1 MAIRIEKP
9 AFNMREKLTELD
21 SASIPYE
28 RMPKGSII
36 QVQHKY
42 FRDYSSVGATS
53 TPTKFF
59 DLNIYP
65 KRKRSK
71 FLVNAIIY
79 YSHGGMGNQNADG
92 YDIFF
97 FLYNNEQPIHQNT
110 NLTRVMG
117 NSNNGGNNA
126 WYKTDVPISSNDV
139 DHSFNYFAIHEN
151 VQMLDDPQD
160 YEVGEPI
167 NYSLR
172 FMCQNTLILNRSLQ
186 SNGQNGGTSS
196 MTIMEVAS

>member
-1 MAIRIEKP
+1 MAIRVEKP
-9 AFNMREKLTELD
+9 AFNVREKLTELD
-21 SASIPYE
+21 SAYIPYE
-28 RMPKGSII
+28 RMPKGSVI

-42 FRDYSSVGATS
+42 FPAYSVVGQRT

-79 YSHGGMGNQNADG
+79 YSHGGIGNQNADG
-92 YDIFF
+92 YDYYFY
-97 FLYNNEQPIHQNT
+97 LYNNEQPIHQNT
-110 NLTRVMG
+110 NLTRDW
-117 NSNNGGNNA
+117 NSSYSNDNA
-126 WYKTDVPISSNDV
+126 WYKTDVPFSNNV
-139 DHSFNYFAIHEN
+139 ITHASLYFAIHEN

-172 FMCQNTLILNRSLQ
+172 IMCQTSLTLNRANHS
-186 SNGQNGGTSS
+186 SGSSGGTSS

>member
-1 MAIRIEKP
+1 MAIRVEKP
-9 AFNMREKLTELD
+9 AFNVREKLTELD

-42 FRDYSSVGATS
+42 FPGYSSVGATT

-92 YDIFF
+92 YDIYFY
-97 FLYNNEQPIHQNT
+97 LYNNEQPIHQNN
-110 NLTRVMG
+110 NLTRYW
-117 NSNNGGNNA
+117 NSSYVNNNA

-172 FMCQNTLILNRSLQ
+172 FMCQNTLTLNRALQ
-186 SNGQNGGTSS
+186 SNGQNGATSS

>member
-1 MAIRIEKP
+1 MAIRVEKP
-9 AFNMREKLTELD
+9 AFNVREKLTELD

-42 FRDYSSVGATS
+42 FPAYTSVGQTN

-59 DLNIYP
+59 DVNIYP

-71 FLVNAIIY
+71 FLVNALVY
-79 YSHGGMGNQNADG
+79 YSHGGMGSSNADG

-97 FLYNNEQPIHQNT
+97 FLFRDNQAIHINS
-110 NLTRVMG
+110 NLTRSFG
-117 NSNNGGNNA
+117 YTNNNA
-126 WYKTDVPISSNDV
+126 WYKTDVPMSSTIT
-139 DHSFNYFAIHEN
+139 HSFNYFALHET

-172 FMCQNTLILNRSLQ
+172 VMCQNTFILNRSLQ

-196 MTIMEVAS
+196 ITVMEVAS

>member
-1 MAIRIEKP
+1 MAIRVEKP
-9 AFNMREKLTELD
+9 AFNVREKLTELD

-28 RMPKGSII
+28 RMPKGSVI

-42 FRDYSSVGATS
+42 FTSYTSVGQTT

-59 DLNIYP
+59 DVNIYP

-71 FLVNAIIY
+71 FLVNAIVY
-79 YSHGGMGNQNADG
+79 YSHGAMGSQNSDS

-97 FLYNNEQPIHQNT
+97 FLFNNEQPIHQNT
-110 NLTRVMG
+110 NLTRSFG
-117 NSNNGGNNA
+117 TTNNNA

-139 DHSFNYFAIHEN
+139 DHTFQYFAIHEN

-172 FMCQNTLILNRSLQ
+172 YMCQNTLTLNRSNQ

>member
-1 MAIRIEKP
+1 MAIRVEKP
-9 AFNMREKLTELD
+9 AFNVREKLTELD

-42 FRDYSSVGATS
+42 FTSYTSVGQTT

-79 YSHGGMGNQNADG
+79 YSHGGMGSSNADG

-97 FLYNNEQPIHQNT
+97 FLFRDNQAIHINS
-110 NLTRVMG
+110 NLTRSFG
-117 NSNNGGNNA
+117 YTNNNA
-126 WYKTDVPISSNDV
+126 WYKTDVPMSSTIT
-139 DHSFNYFAIHEN
+139 HSFNYFALHET

-172 FMCQNTLILNRSLQ
+172 YMCQNTLILNRALQ

-196 MTIMEVAS
+196 ITVMEVAS

>member
-1 MAIRIEKP
+1 MAIRVEKP
-9 AFNMREKLTELD
+9 AFNVREKLTELD

-28 RMPKGSII
+28 RMPKGSVI

-42 FRDYSSVGATS
+42 FPDYTVVGQRT

-59 DLNIYP
+59 DVNIYP

-71 FLVNAIIY
+71 FLVNALVY
-79 YSHGGMGNQNADG
+79 YSHGGMGSSNADG

-97 FLYNNEQPIHQNT
+97 FLFRDNQAIHINS
-110 NLTRVMG
+110 NLTRSFG
-117 NSNNGGNNA
+117 YTNNNA
-126 WYKTDVPISSNDV
+126 WYKTDVPMSSTIT
-139 DHSFNYFAIHEN
+139 HSFNYFALHET

-172 FMCQNTLILNRSLQ
+172 VMCQNTLILNRALQ
-186 SNGQNGGTSS
+186 SNGDNGGTSS
-196 MTIMEVAS
+196 ITVMEVAS

>member
-1 MAIRIEKP
+1 MAIRVEKP
-9 AFNMREKLTELD
+9 AFNVREKLTELD

-28 RMPKGSII
+28 RMPKGSVI

-42 FRDYSSVGATS
+42 FPDYTVVGQRT

-59 DLNIYP
+59 DVNIYL

-71 FLVNAIIY
+71 FLVNALVY
-79 YSHGGMGNQNADG
+79 YSHGGMGSSNADG

-97 FLYNNEQPIHQNT
+97 FLFRDNQAIHINS
-110 NLTRVMG
+110 NLTRSFG
-117 NSNNGGNNA
+117 YTNNNA
-126 WYKTDVPISSNDV
+126 WYKTDVPMSSTIT
-139 DHSFNYFAIHEN
+139 HSFNYFALHET

-172 FMCQNTLILNRSLQ
+172 VMCQNTFILNRSLQ

-196 MTIMEVAS
+196 ITVMEVAS

>member
-1 MAIRIEKP
+1 MAIRVEKP
-9 AFNMREKLTELD
+9 AFNVREKLTELD
-21 SASIPYE
+21 SAYIPYE
-28 RMPKGSII
+28 RMPKGSVI

-42 FRDYSSVGATS
+42 FTSYTSVGQTT

-59 DLNIYP
+59 DVNIYP

-79 YSHGGMGNQNADG
+79 YSHGGMSASNADG
-92 YDIFF
+92 YDYFF

-110 NLTRVMG
+110 NLTRSFG
-117 NSNNGGNNA
+117 TTNNNA
-126 WYKTDVPISSNDV
+126 WYKTDVPMSSTIT
-139 DHSFNYFAIHEN
+139 HAFNYFALHEN

-172 FMCQNTLILNRSLQ
+172 FMCQNTLILNRSLH

>member
-1 MAIRIEKP
+1 MAIRVEKP
-9 AFNMREKLTELD
+9 AFNVREKLTELD

-28 RMPKGSII
+28 RMPKGSVV
-36 QVQHKY
+36 QVVHKY
-42 FRDYSSVGATS
+42 FTGYTSVGRTE

-79 YSHGGMGNQNADG
+79 YSHGGMGSSNADG
-92 YDIFF
+92 YDYFF

-110 NLTRVMG
+110 NLTRSFG
-117 NSNNGGNNA
+117 TSNNNA
-126 WYKTDVPISSNDV
+126 WYKTDVPIASSTAT
-139 DHSFNYFAIHEN
+139 HTFQYFAIHEN

-172 FMCQNTLILNRSLQ
+172 YMCQNTLTLNRANH

-196 MTIMEVAS
+196 ITVMEVAS

>member
-1 MAIRIEKP
+1 MAIRVEKP
-9 AFNMREKLTELD
+9 AFNVREKLTELD

-42 FRDYSSVGATS
+42 FPAYSSVGRTE

-71 FLVNAIIY
+71 FLVNAIVY
-79 YSHGGMGNQNADG
+79 YSHGGMGSQNADG

-97 FLYNNEQPIHQNT
+97 FLFNNEQPIHQNT
-110 NLTRVMG
+110 NLTRSYG
-117 NSNNGGNNA
+117 HTNNNA

-139 DHSFNYFAIHEN
+139 DHSFAYFALHEN

-172 FMCQNTLILNRSLQ
+172 FMCQNTLTLNRANH

-196 MTIMEVAS
+196 ITVMEVAS

>member
-1 MAIRIEKP
+1 MAIRVEKP
-9 AFNMREKLTELD
+9 AFNVREKLTELD

-28 RMPKGSII
+28 RMPKGSVI
-36 QVQHKY
+36 QVVHKY
-42 FRDYSSVGATS
+42 YPGYVTVGQTTS
-53 TPTKFF
+53 PTKFF

-92 YDIFF
+92 YDIYFY
-97 FLYNNEQPIHQNT
+97 LYNNEQPIHQNT
-110 NLTRVMG
+110 NLTRYF
-117 NSNNGGNNA
+117 NAAANNLNA

-139 DHSFNYFAIHEN
+139 DHSFLYFAIHEN

-172 FMCQNTLILNRSLQ
+172 FACQNTVYLNRSAQ
-186 SNGQNGGTSS
+186 SSAANGGTSS
-196 MTIMEVAS
+196 ITVMEIAS

>member
-1 MAIRIEKP
+1 MAIRVEKP
-9 AFNMREKLTELD
+9 AFNVREKLTELD

-28 RMPKGSII
+28 RMPKGSVI

-42 FRDYSSVGATS
+42 FTSYTSVGQTT

-59 DLNIYP
+59 DVNIYP

-71 FLVNAIIY
+71 FLVNAIVY
-79 YSHGGMGNQNADG
+79 YSHGGMGASNADA

-97 FLYNNEQPIHQNT
+97 FLFRDNQAIHINS
-110 NLTRVMG
+110 NLTRSFG
-117 NSNNGGNNA
+117 YTNNNA
-126 WYKTDVPISSNDV
+126 WYKTDVPLASSTAT
-139 DHSFNYFAIHEN
+139 HTFQYFALHEN

-172 FMCQNTLILNRSLQ
+172 FMCQNTLTLNRANI

-196 MTIMEVAS
+196 ITVMEVAS

>member
-1 MAIRIEKP
+1 MAIRVEKP
-9 AFNMREKLTELD
+9 AFNVREKLTELD

-36 QVQHKY
+36 QTVHKY
-42 FRDYSSVGATS
+42 FPAYSSVGQTT

-59 DLNIYP
+59 DVNIYP

-79 YSHGGMGNQNADG
+79 YSHGGMSASNADG
-92 YDIFF
+92 YDYFF
-97 FLYNNEQPIHQNT
+97 FLFNNEQPIHQNT
-110 NLTRVMG
+110 NLTRSFG
-117 NSNNGGNNA
+117 YTNNNA
-126 WYKTDVPISSNDV
+126 WYKTDVPISSDTAT
-139 DHSFNYFAIHEN
+139 HTFQYFAIHEN
-151 VQMLDDPQD
+151 VHKLDDPQD

-172 FMCQNTLILNRSLQ
+172 FMCQNTLTLNRANHS
-186 SNGQNGGTSS
+186 SGSSGGTSS
-196 MTIMEVAS
+196 ITVMEIAS

>member
-1 MAIRIEKP
+1 
-9 AFNMREKLTELD
+9 MREKLTELD

-42 FRDYSSVGATS
+42 FPGYTSVGTNNS
-53 TPTKFF
+53 PIKFF

-71 FLVNAIIY
+71 FLVNAIVY

-92 YDIFF
+92 YDYFF
-97 FLYNNEQPIHQNT
+97 FLYNNEQPIHQNS
-110 NLTRVMG
+110 NLSRAFNG
-117 NSNNGGNNA
+117 QNGGNAA
-126 WYKTDVPISSNDV
+126 WYKTDVPISDNDV
-139 DHSFNYFAIHEN
+139 DHSYQYFAIHEN

-172 FMCQNTLILNRSLQ
+172 IMCQNTLTLNRANHS
-186 SNGQNGGTSS
+186 SGSSGGTSS

>member
-1 MAIRIEKP
+1 MAIRVEKP
-9 AFNMREKLTELD
+9 AFNVREKLTELD

-42 FRDYSSVGATS
+42 FPAYSSVGQTT

-79 YSHGGMGNQNADG
+79 YSHGAMGSQNADG

-110 NLTRVMG
+110 NLTRSFG
-117 NSNNGGNNA
+117 HTNNNA

-139 DHSFNYFAIHEN
+139 DHTFQYFAIHEN

-172 FMCQNTLILNRSLQ
+172 FMCQNTLTLNRSNQ

>member
-1 MAIRIEKP
+1 MAIRVEKP
-9 AFNMREKLTELD
+9 AFNVREKLTELD

-28 RMPKGSII
+28 RMPKGSVI
-36 QVQHKY
+36 QVVHKY
-42 FRDYSSVGATS
+42 FRDYSSVGATT

-79 YSHGGMGNQNADG
+79 YSHGAMGNQNADG
-92 YDIFF
+92 YDYYF

-110 NLTRVMG
+110 NLTRG
-117 NSNNGGNNA
+117 WSGNNGGNNA

-172 FMCQNTLILNRSLQ
+172 FMCQNTLILNRALQ
-186 SNGQNGGTSS
+186 SNGQNGATSS
-196 MTIMEVAS
+196 MTVMEVAS

>member
-1 MAIRIEKP
+1 MAIRVEKP
-9 AFNMREKLTELD
+9 AFNVREKLTELD
-21 SASIPYE
+21 STSIPYE
-28 RMPKGSII
+28 RMPKGSVI

-42 FRDYSSVGATS
+42 FPDYSVVGQRT

-59 DLNIYP
+59 DVNIYP

-71 FLVNAIIY
+71 FLVNAIVY
-79 YSHGGMGNQNADG
+79 YSHGGMGSSNADG

-97 FLYNNEQPIHQNT
+97 FLFRDNQAIHINS
-110 NLTRVMG
+110 NLTRSFG
-117 NSNNGGNNA
+117 YSNNNA
-126 WYKTDVPISSNDV
+126 WYKTDVPMSSTIT
-139 DHSFNYFAIHEN
+139 HQFNYFALHET

-172 FMCQNTLILNRSLQ
+172 AMCQNTFVLNRALNS
-186 SNGQNGGTSS
+186 SGANGGTSS
-196 MTIMEVAS
+196 ITVMEVAS

>member
-1 MAIRIEKP
+1 MAIRVEKP
-9 AFNMREKLTELD
+9 AFNVREKLTELD

-28 RMPKGSII
+28 RMPKGSVI
-36 QVQHKY
+36 QVVHKY
-42 FRDYSSVGATS
+42 FPGYSSVGQTT

-71 FLVNAIIY
+71 FLVNALVY
-79 YSHGGMGNQNADG
+79 YSHGGMGSSNADG

-97 FLYNNEQPIHQNT
+97 FLFRDNQAIHINS
-110 NLTRVMG
+110 NLTRSFG
-117 NSNNGGNNA
+117 HTNNNA
-126 WYKTDVPISSNDV
+126 WYKTDVPMSSTIT
-139 DHSFNYFAIHEN
+139 HAFNYFALHEN

-172 FMCQNTLILNRSLQ
+172 FMCQNTLTLNRSAQ
-186 SNGQNGGTSS
+186 TNGQNGGTSS
-196 MTIMEVAS
+196 MTIMEIAS

>member
-1 MAIRIEKP
+1 MAIRVEKP
-9 AFNMREKLTELD
+9 AFNVREKLTELD

-28 RMPKGSII
+28 RMPKGSVI

-42 FRDYSSVGATS
+42 FTSYTSVGATT

-59 DLNIYP
+59 DVNIYP

-79 YSHGGMGNQNADG
+79 YSHGGIGSSDADG
-92 YDIFF
+92 YDYYFY
-97 FLYNNEQPIHQNT
+97 LYNNEQPIHQNT
-110 NLTRVMG
+110 NLTRDWN
-117 NSNNGGNNA
+117 NSYSNDNA
-126 WYKTDVPISSNDV
+126 WYKTDVPIASSTAT
-139 DHSFNYFAIHEN
+139 HSFNYFAIHEN

-172 FMCQNTLILNRSLQ
+172 FMCQNTLILNRALQ

-196 MTIMEVAS
+196 ITVMEVAS

>member
-1 MAIRIEKP
+1 MAIRVEKP

-42 FRDYSSVGATS
+42 FTSYTSVGQTT

-59 DLNIYP
+59 DINIYP

-71 FLVNAIIY
+71 FLVNAIVY
-79 YSHGGMGNQNADG
+79 YSHGGMGNQSADA

-97 FLYNNEQPIHQNT
+97 FLYGNEQPIHQNT
-110 NLTRVMG
+110 NLTRSFG
-117 NSNNGGNNA
+117 TTNNNA
-126 WYKTDVPISSNDV
+126 WYKTDVPISDNDV
-139 DHSFNYFAIHEN
+139 DHSYNYFAIHEN

-172 FMCQNTLILNRSLQ
+172 YMCQNTLILNRALH
-186 SNGQNGGTSS
+186 SNGQNGATSS
-196 MTIMEVAS
+196 ITVMEVAS

>member
-1 MAIRIEKP
+1 MAIRVEKP

-28 RMPKGSII
+28 RMPKGSVI

-42 FRDYSSVGATS
+42 FTGYSSVGQTT

-71 FLVNAIIY
+71 FLVSAIIY
-79 YSHGGMGNQNADG
+79 YSHGGMGNQSADA
-92 YDIFF
+92 YDYFF

-110 NLTRVMG
+110 NLTRSFG
-117 NSNNGGNNA
+117 TSNNNA
-126 WYKTDVPISSNDV
+126 WYKTDVPISDNDV
-139 DHSFNYFAIHEN
+139 DHSYNYFAIHEN

-172 FMCQNTLILNRSLQ
+172 FMCQNGLTLNRANQ
-186 SNGQNGGTSS
+186 SSGSSGGTSS
-196 MTIMEVAS
+196 MTVMEVAS

>member
-1 MAIRIEKP
+1 MAIRVEKP
-9 AFNMREKLTELD
+9 AFNVREKLTELD
-21 SASIPYE
+21 SAYIPYE
-28 RMPKGSII
+28 RMPKGSVV
-36 QVQHKY
+36 QVVHKY
-42 FRDYSSVGATS
+42 FPDYSVVGQRT

-79 YSHGGMGNQNADG
+79 YSHGGMGNQNADS
-92 YDIFF
+92 YDYFF

-110 NLTRVMG
+110 NLTRSFG
-117 NSNNGGNNA
+117 TQNNNA
-126 WYKTDVPISSNDV
+126 WYKTDVPMSSTIT
-139 DHSFNYFAIHEN
+139 HSFNYFALHEN

-172 FMCQNTLILNRSLQ
+172 FMCQNTLILNRSLH
-186 SNGQNGGTSS
+186 SSGGNGGTSS

>member
-1 MAIRIEKP
+1 MAIRVEKP
-9 AFNMREKLTELD
+9 AFNVREKLTELD
-21 SASIPYE
+21 SAYIPYE
-28 RMPKGSII
+28 RMPKGSVI
-36 QVQHKY
+36 QTVHKY
-42 FRDYSSVGATS
+42 FPGYTSVGQTT

-59 DLNIYP
+59 DVNIYP

-71 FLVNAIIY
+71 FLVNAIVY
-79 YSHGGMGNQNADG
+79 YSHGGMGSSNADG

-97 FLYNNEQPIHQNT
+97 FLFNNEQAIHINS
-110 NLTRVMG
+110 NLTRSFG
-117 NSNNGGNNA
+117 YTNNNA
-126 WYKTDVPISSNDV
+126 WYKTDVPMSSTIT
-139 DHSFNYFAIHEN
+139 HSFNYFALHET

-172 FMCQNTLILNRSLQ
+172 VMCQNTFILNRSLQ

-196 MTIMEVAS
+196 ITVMEVAS

>member
-1 MAIRIEKP
+1 MAIRVEKP
-9 AFNMREKLTELD
+9 AFNVREKLTELD

-28 RMPKGSII
+28 RMPKGSVI
-36 QVQHKY
+36 QVVHKY
-42 FRDYSSVGATS
+42 FPGYSSVGQTN

-59 DLNIYP
+59 DVNIYP

-71 FLVNAIIY
+71 FLVNALVY
-79 YSHGGMGNQNADG
+79 YSHGGMGSSNADG

-97 FLYNNEQPIHQNT
+97 FLFRDNQAIHINS
-110 NLTRVMG
+110 NLTRSFG
-117 NSNNGGNNA
+117 YTNNNA
-126 WYKTDVPISSNDV
+126 WYKTDVPMSSTIT
-139 DHSFNYFAIHEN
+139 HSFNYFALHET

-172 FMCQNTLILNRSLQ
+172 VMCQNTFILNRSLQ

-196 MTIMEVAS
+196 ITVMEVAS

>member
-1 MAIRIEKP
+1 MAIRVEKP
-9 AFNMREKLTELD
+9 AFNVREKLTELD
-21 SASIPYE
+21 SAYIPYE
-28 RMPKGSII
+28 RMPKGSVI

-42 FRDYSSVGATS
+42 FTSYTSVGQTT

-59 DLNIYP
+59 DVNIYP

-79 YSHGGMGNQNADG
+79 YSHGGMSASNADG
-92 YDIFF
+92 YDYFF

-110 NLTRVMG
+110 NLTRSFG
-117 NSNNGGNNA
+117 TTNNNA
-126 WYKTDVPISSNDV
+126 WYKTDVPMSSTIT
-139 DHSFNYFAIHEN
+139 HAFNYFAIHEN

-172 FMCQNTLILNRSLQ
+172 YMCQNTLILNRSLH

-196 MTIMEVAS
+196 ITVMEVAS

>member
-1 MAIRIEKP
+1 MAIRVEKP
-9 AFNMREKLTELD
+9 AFNVREKLTELD

-28 RMPKGSII
+28 RMPKGSVI
-36 QVQHKY
+36 QTVHKY
-42 FRDYSSVGATS
+42 FPGYTSVGQTT

-59 DLNIYP
+59 DVNIYP

-71 FLVNAIIY
+71 FLVNALVY
-79 YSHGGMGNQNADG
+79 YSHGGMGSSNADG

-97 FLYNNEQPIHQNT
+97 FLFRDNQAIHINS
-110 NLTRVMG
+110 NLTRSFG
-117 NSNNGGNNA
+117 YTNNNA
-126 WYKTDVPISSNDV
+126 WYKTDVPMSSTIT
-139 DHSFNYFAIHEN
+139 HSFNYFALHET

-172 FMCQNTLILNRSLQ
+172 VMCQNTFILNRSLQ

-196 MTIMEVAS
+196 ITVMEVAS

>member
-1 MAIRIEKP
+1 MAIRVEKP
-9 AFNMREKLTELD
+9 AFNVREKLTELD
-21 SASIPYE
+21 STSIPYE
-28 RMPKGSII
+28 RMPKGSVI

-42 FRDYSSVGATS
+42 FPDYTVVGQRT

-59 DLNIYP
+59 DVNIYP

-71 FLVNAIIY
+71 FLVNALVY
-79 YSHGGMGNQNADG
+79 YSHGGMGSSNADG

-97 FLYNNEQPIHQNT
+97 FLFRDNQAIHINS
-110 NLTRVMG
+110 NLTRSFG
-117 NSNNGGNNA
+117 YTNNNA
-126 WYKTDVPISSNDV
+126 WYKTDVPMSSTIT
-139 DHSFNYFAIHEN
+139 HSFNYFALHET

-172 FMCQNTLILNRSLQ
+172 VMCQNTFILNRSLQ

-196 MTIMEVAS
+196 ITVMEVAS

>member
-1 MAIRIEKP
+1 MAIRVEKP
-9 AFNMREKLTELD
+9 AFNVREKLTELD
-21 SASIPYE
+21 SAYIPYE
-28 RMPKGSII
+28 RMPKGSVV
-36 QVQHKY
+36 QVVHKY
-42 FRDYSSVGATS
+42 FPDYSVVGQRT

-65 KRKRSK
+65 KRKSSK

-79 YSHGGMGNQNADG
+79 YSHGGMGSSNADG

-110 NLTRVMG
+110 NLTRSFG
-117 NSNNGGNNA
+117 TQNNNA
-126 WYKTDVPISSNDV
+126 WYKTDVPMSSTIT
-139 DHSFNYFAIHEN
+139 HSFNYFALHEN

-172 FMCQNTLILNRSLQ
+172 IMCQTSLTLNRANHS
-186 SNGQNGGTSS
+186 SGSSGGTSS

>member
-1 MAIRIEKP
+1 MAIRVEKP
-9 AFNMREKLTELD
+9 AFNVREKLTELD

-28 RMPKGSII
+28 RMPKGSVI

-42 FRDYSSVGATS
+42 FTGYTSVGQTT

-59 DLNIYP
+59 DVNIYP
-65 KRKRSK
+65 KRKKSK
-71 FLVNAIIY
+71 FLVNAIVY
-79 YSHGGMGNQNADG
+79 YSHGAMGSQNADG

-97 FLYNNEQPIHQNT
+97 FLFNNEQPIHQNT
-110 NLTRVMG
+110 NLTRSFG
-117 NSNNGGNNA
+117 YSNNNA

-172 FMCQNTLILNRSLQ
+172 YMCQNTLTLNRANH

-196 MTIMEVAS
+196 ITVMEVAS

>member
-1 MAIRIEKP
+1 MAIRVEKP
-9 AFNMREKLTELD
+9 AFNVREKLTELD

-28 RMPKGSII
+28 RMPKGSVI

-42 FRDYSSVGATS
+42 FPDYTVVGQRT

-59 DLNIYP
+59 DVNIYP

-71 FLVNAIIY
+71 FLVNALVY
-79 YSHGGMGNQNADG
+79 YSHGGMGSSNADG

-97 FLYNNEQPIHQNT
+97 FLFRDNQAIHINS
-110 NLTRVMG
+110 NLTRSFG
-117 NSNNGGNNA
+117 YTNNNA
-126 WYKTDVPISSNDV
+126 WYKTDVPMSSTIT
-139 DHSFNYFAIHEN
+139 HSFNYFALHET

-172 FMCQNTLILNRSLQ
+172 VMCQNTFILNRSLQ

-196 MTIMEVAS
+196 ITGMEVAS

>member
-1 MAIRIEKP
+1 MAIRVEKP
-9 AFNMREKLTELD
+9 AFNVREKLTELD

-42 FRDYSSVGATS
+42 FPDYISVGQTN

-59 DLNIYP
+59 DVNIYP

-71 FLVNAIIY
+71 FLVNALVY
-79 YSHGGMGNQNADG
+79 YSHGGMGSSNADG

-97 FLYNNEQPIHQNT
+97 FLFRDNQAIHINS
-110 NLTRVMG
+110 NLTRSFG
-117 NSNNGGNNA
+117 YTNNNA
-126 WYKTDVPISSNDV
+126 WYKTDVPMSSTIT
-139 DHSFNYFAIHEN
+139 HSFNYFALHET

-172 FMCQNTLILNRSLQ
+172 FMCQNTLTLNRANI

-196 MTIMEVAS
+196 ITVMEVAS

>member
-1 MAIRIEKP
+1 MAIRVEKP
-9 AFNMREKLTELD
+9 AFNVREKLTELD

-28 RMPKGSII
+28 RMPKGSVI

-42 FRDYSSVGATS
+42 FTSYTSVGQTT

-59 DLNIYP
+59 DVNIYP

-79 YSHGGMGNQNADG
+79 YSHGCMASSNADG
-92 YDIFF
+92 YDYFF

-110 NLTRVMG
+110 NLTRSFG
-117 NSNNGGNNA
+117 TTNNNA
-126 WYKTDVPISSNDV
+126 WYKTDVPMSSTIT
-139 DHSFNYFAIHEN
+139 HAFNYFAIHEN

-172 FMCQNTLILNRSLQ
+172 YMCQNTLILNRSLH

-196 MTIMEVAS
+196 ITVMEVAS

>member
-1 MAIRIEKP
+1 MAIRVEKP
-9 AFNMREKLTELD
+9 AFNVREKLTELD

-28 RMPKGSII
+28 RMPKGSVI

-42 FRDYSSVGATS
+42 FPDYTVVGQRT

-59 DLNIYP
+59 DVNIYP

-71 FLVNAIIY
+71 FLVNALVY
-79 YSHGGMGNQNADG
+79 YSHGGMGSSNADG

-97 FLYNNEQPIHQNT
+97 FLFRDNQAIHINS
-110 NLTRVMG
+110 NLTRSFG
-117 NSNNGGNNA
+117 YTNNNA
-126 WYKTDVPISSNDV
+126 WYKTDVPMSSTIT
-139 DHSFNYFAIHEN
+139 HSFNYFALHET

-172 FMCQNTLILNRSLQ
+172 FMCQNTLILNRALQ

-196 MTIMEVAS
+196 MTVMEVAS